1 MALLAAGLLSA
12 CGPYVRADY
21 DAKANLANYRT
32 FSWDQ
37 QRAEERRPRERA
49 FANPINEKRLRDAVA
64 AQLMQRGLQPAP
76 EGTTGELLVSVAIG
90 SRINER
96 DSYYPRW
103 SLGMGWGWPYRH
115 YYGTGI
121 LVEDDVLYRENRVS
135 VDLSDAKSREPVWH
149 AAINTDISNLT
160 GDNAQTRI
168 DEAVKSMFAKF
179 PGASG
184 GGA

>member
-12 CGPYVRADY
+12 CGPYVRSDY

-37 QRAEERRPRERA
+37 RRTEERRSRERA

-64 AQLMQRGLQPAP
+64 AQLMQRGLQQAPA
-76 EGTTGELLVSVAIG
+76 GTTGELLVSVAIG

-96 DSYYPRW
+96 DAYYPRW

-115 YYGTGI
+115 YGTGI

-135 VDLSDAKSREPVWH
+135 VDLFDAKSREPVWH
-149 AAINTDISNLT
+149 AAITTDISNLT

-168 DEAVKSMFAKF
+168 DEAVKSMFTKF
-179 PGASG
+179 PGAAG